1 MENDLE
7 VALLLWAPLGLV
19 FLSLGLQFRK
29 DRSVQKIGKILGTVG
44 LILFALSFKTVPSSP
59 SAASSALFVSI
70 LPSLVMMVAGLYI
83 ALFSGNIP
91 VRRFSA
97 NARPVGLLMFLLGFA
112 LFESMHWNNES
123 LLPSTSWEGETNR
136 FWMIFRP
143 TFLLAMSSFLL
154 AGGYFV
160 KRIGERINHTSRVLY
175 TTGGF
180 SLLLLLL
187 SIFVDGSTTTAEEF
201 HNAVLLAGSDILGFV
216 SGVGLTILVFGLTIW
231 QFERK
236 RPALERLPPPSQEQ
250 LDRASDIVQQ
260 NIGGGED
267 E

>member
-1 MENDLE
+1 MENNLE

-29 DRSVQKIGKILGTVG
+29 DRLAQKVGKILGTIG
-44 LILFALSFKTVPSSP
+44 LVVFALSFMTVPSSP

-70 LPSLVMMVAGLYI
+70 LPSLLLMIAGLYI
-83 ALFSGNIP
+83 ALFSGDIP

-97 NARPVGLLMFLLGFA
+97 KVRPLGLLMFLFGFA
-112 LFESMHWNNES
+112 LFESMHWNDAS
-123 LLPSTSWEGETNR
+123 LIPSTSWEGETNR

-160 KRIGERINHTSRVLY
+160 TLIGERINHTSRILY
-175 TTGGF
+175 IMGGF
-180 SLLLLLL
+180 SLMLLLL
-187 SIFVDGSTTTAEEF
+187 SIFIDGSTTTAEEF
-201 HNAVLLAGSDILGFV
+201 HNSVLLAGSDILGFV
-216 SGVGLTILVFGLTIW
+216 SGIGLTILVFGLTIW

-236 RPALERLPPPSQEQ
+236 RPALDRLPPPSQEQ
-250 LDRASDIVQQ
+250 LERASEIVQQ

>member
-1 MENDLE
+1 MENDVE

-29 DRSVQKIGKILGTVG
+29 DQSAQKMGKILGLIG
-44 LILFALSFKTVPSSP
+44 LVAFAISFMTVPSSP

-70 LPSLVMMVAGLYI
+70 LPSLILMIVGLYI
-83 ALFSGNIP
+83 ALFSGDIP

-97 NARPVGLLMFLLGFA
+97 KIRPLGLLMFLFGFA
-112 LFESMHWNNES
+112 LFESMHWNDAS
-123 LLPSTSWEGETNR
+123 FIPSTSWEGETNR

-154 AGGYFV
+154 AGGYLV
-160 KRIGERINHTSRVLY
+160 TLIGERINHTSRILY
-175 TTGGF
+175 ITGGF
-180 SLLLLLL
+180 SLMLLLL
-187 SIFVDGSTTTAEEF
+187 SIFIDGSTTTAEEF
-201 HNAVLLAGSDILGFV
+201 HSSVLLAGSDILGFV
-216 SGVGLTILVFGLTIW
+216 SGIGLMILVFGLTIW

-236 RPALERLPPPSQEQ
+236 RPALNRLPPPSQEQ
-250 LDRASDIVQQ
+250 LEKASEIIQQ
-260 NIGGGED
+260 NLGGSED